1 MVESSNM
8 AAQDLLGNPVHKR
21 VHTPTILQ
29 MEALECG
36 AAALSIVLAHYDK
49 WVPLEEVRTECGVSR
64 DGSRASNIV
73 KAANAYGMVAKGV
86 RTDLRGLGELQ
97 LPAILFWNFNH
108 FVVLEGF
115 GRKGVYLNDPA
126 MGPRRVTW
134 EEFDQ
139 SYTGVAIRLAPSE
152 RFSKTGSPAS
162 LVAGLAKRFR
172 GATTAITFC
181 LLAGVGLLVP
191 GLLVPAAV
199 RVFVNQYL
207 GLSNS
212 SWLWPLVLGVLL
224 AAVVQVILTGLQ
236 QKVLLRLSVK
246 LSVSMSSRFFSHVL
260 RLPLTFFSQRY
271 GGYVVTRTQANDQ
284 VANLLSSQLA
294 ASLLGLLTAILYLV
308 LMFIYDWQLTLIAV
322 GFATLNLVA
331 LWTMAR
337 RQRDANRRLVSDA
350 GKLTSTAVSGLQNI
364 ETIKATSEDSSFFS
378 RWAGYQAKVVESMQS
393 LGMPAALLSSMPSML
408 ASLNMAVLLSY
419 GGLQV
424 MDRSLSLGTLVA
436 FQVLVGG
443 FNAPISQLVG
453 FGSTLQQA
461 SGNLAGIDDVLNYP
475 ADPAIAAGEDM
486 PGIPND
492 QGTSDGGVSGEPE
505 GVDAVPGDSKSIVV
519 GTPGMAGERAVALPA
534 RLSGRLALEDI
545 TFGYAPLDPPLIDGF
560 SLGILP
566 GRRVAIVGTTGSGKS
581 TIAQIVMGLYRPWRG
596 RITIDGIQ
604 RTYIPRRILAS
615 TMSFVGQ
622 DIHLFEGTV
631 RDNLTLWDPTAS
643 EESVVRAAKDACIHD
658 DIVRRLGGYDYVMQE
673 EGRDFS
679 GGQRQR
685 LEIARALVPDPAIL
699 VMDEATSALDP
710 LVELEIDKRLRARGC
725 SCLIVAHRLST
736 IRDADE
742 IIVLKAGKVEERGT
756 HDQLMDNNGLYSML
770 VSE

>member
-1 MVESSNM
+1 MVESSSV
-8 AAQDLLGNPVHKR
+8 AVQDLLGNPVHKR
-21 VHTPTILQ
+21 VNTPTILQ

-36 AAALSIVLAHYDK
+36 AAALCIVMAHYGK

-126 MGPRRVTW
+126 IGPRRVTW
-134 EEFDQ
+134 EEFDG

-152 RFSKTGSPAS
+152 RFSKAGSPAS

-181 LLAGVGLLVP
+181 LLAGLGLLVP

-224 AAVVQVILTGLQ
+224 AAVVQVVLTGLQ

-331 LWTMAR
+331 LWKMAR
-337 RQRDANRRLVSDA
+337 RQRDANRRLVADA

-378 RWAGYQAKVVESMQS
+378 RWAGYQAKVMESMQS

-453 FGSTLQQA
+453 FGSTMQQA

-475 ADPAIAAGEDM
+475 ADPAIAAGEDT
-486 PGIPND
+486 PGILND
-492 QGTSDGGVSGEPE
+492 QGASDGGVSGEPE
-505 GVDAVPGDSKSIVV
+505 GVGVVPENGESIVERAPGVAAAGAVP
-519 GTPGMAGERAVALPA
+519 LPA

-566 GRRVAIVGTTGSGKS
+566 GRRVAIVGPTGSGKS
-581 TIAQIVMGLYRPWRG
+581 TVAQIVMGLYRPWRG

-604 RTYIPRRILAS
+604 REYIPRRVLAS
-615 TMSFVGQ
+615 TVGFVDQ

-658 DIVRRLGGYDYVMQE
+658 DIVRRPGGYDYVMQE

-685 LEIARALVPDPAIL
+685 LEMARALVPDPAIL

-725 SCLIVAHRLST
+725 TCLIVAHRLST

-756 HDQLMDNNGLYSML
+756 HDQLMGNNGLYSIL
-770 VSE
+770 VSG